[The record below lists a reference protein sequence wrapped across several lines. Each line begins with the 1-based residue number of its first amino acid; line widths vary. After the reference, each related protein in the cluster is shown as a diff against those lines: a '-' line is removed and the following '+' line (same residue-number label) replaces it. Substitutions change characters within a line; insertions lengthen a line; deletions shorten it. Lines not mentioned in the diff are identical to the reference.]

1 MIFDEESTNAMLL
14 TDADRMVLRSFTIS
28 GIYAHQCV
36 AIYTVC
42 HHAYLYLEQLNFIIR
57 RDHKGR
63 GSPPPTMPVYAIGII
78 PLLKIIKPKTPEDIT
93 MKHVA
98 FAGELLELRRWW
110 DTIGPWGPN
119 VGT

>member
-1 MIFDEESTNAMLL
+1 M
-14 TDADRMVLRSFTIS
+14 TIY
-28 GIYAHQCV
+28 I
-36 AIYTVC
+36 VC
-42 HHAYLYLEQLNFIIR
+42 HHLYLYLEQLNFIIR

-63 GSPPPTMPVYAIGII
+63 GSPAPTMPVYAIGII

-98 FAGELLELRRWW
+98 FTDYLGGAGELLELRCWW
-110 DTIGPWGPN
+110 DTIVPWGPN

>member
-1 MIFDEESTNAMLL
+1 M
-14 TDADRMVLRSFTIS
+14 
-28 GIYAHQCV
+28 
-36 AIYTVC
+36 AIYIVC

-63 GSPPPTMPVYAIGII
+63 GSQYARCQMPVYAIGII
-78 PLLKIIKPKTPEDIT
+78 PLFKIIKPKTPVDIT

-98 FAGELLELRRWW
+98 FADDLGGAGELLELRRWW
-110 DTIGPWGPN
+110 DTIVPWSPN

>member
-1 MIFDEESTNAMLL
+1 M
-14 TDADRMVLRSFTIS
+14 R
-28 GIYAHQCV
+28 G
-36 AIYTVC
+36 
-42 HHAYLYLEQLNFIIR
+42 YLYSVSSHLFVLGATEFHHQ
-57 RDHKGR
+57 KGPQR
-63 GSPPPTMPVYAIGII
+63 AQEPPPTMPVYAIGII

-110 DTIGPWGPN
+110 DTIDPWGPN

>member
-1 MIFDEESTNAMLL
+1 MKSLPILCSWRMQTEWSSDPPQYQVFMPTNAWL
-14 TDADRMVLRSFTIS
+14 FI
-28 GIYAHQCV
+28 QCV
-36 AIYTVC
+36 ITPIC
-42 HHAYLYLEQLNFIIR
+42 TWSNLISSSEGTT
-57 RDHKGR
+57 KGA
-63 GSPPPTMPVYAIGII
+63 GAPPTMPVYAIGII

-110 DTIGPWGPN
+110 DTIDPWGPN

>member
-1 MIFDEESTNAMLL
+1 MLCSW
-14 TDADRMVLRSFTIS
+14 RMQTEWSSDPPQYHDLCPPMR
-28 GIYAHQCV
+28 G
-36 AIYTVC
+36 
-42 HHAYLYLEQLNFIIR
+42 YLYSVSSRLFVLGATEGTT
-57 RDHKGR
+57 KGA
-63 GSPPPTMPVYAIGII
+63 GAPPTMPVYAIGII

-110 DTIGPWGPN
+110 DTIDPWGPN

>member
-1 MIFDEESTNAMLL
+1 M
-14 TDADRMVLRSFTIS
+14 R
-28 GIYAHQCV
+28 G
-36 AIYTVC
+36 
-42 HHAYLYLEQLNFIIR
+42 YLYSVSSRLFVLGATEFHHQ
-57 RDHKGR
+57 KGPQR
-63 GSPPPTMPVYAIGII
+63 AREPPPPPTMPVYAIGII